1 MRAIVK
7 KIVGSSLD
15 ETQLHQ
21 IIERIV
27 EDLDPNEEGKI
38 DFYQFAKIF
47 QVSVSGGSSS
57 PTTHFPGQ
65 ESL

>member
-27 EDLDPNEEGKI
+27 EDLDPNEDGKI
-38 DFYQFAKIF
+38 DFFQFAKIF
-47 QVSVSGGSSS
+47 
-57 PTTHFPGQ
+57 
-65 ESL
+65 